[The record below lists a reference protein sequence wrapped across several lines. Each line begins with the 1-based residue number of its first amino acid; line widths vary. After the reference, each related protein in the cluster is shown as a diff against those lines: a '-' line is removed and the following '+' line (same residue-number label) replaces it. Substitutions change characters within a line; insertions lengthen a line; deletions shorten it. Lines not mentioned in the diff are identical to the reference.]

1 MNIDRFLGSKGIP
14 ALQSILLR
22 WKPRSRR
29 SNSKASLQR
38 SLRSAMLD
46 VKRIEQHLDGLHS
59 PETLLLRAI
68 LLSPTASVAWDW
80 QLPRRLAVDERRLEA
95 ARERL
100 TDVGFIGNMPLNAWE
115 GGRQT
120 IFVPDELAERLRNL
134 LDIDLRPP
142 LQVVSLRGY
151 VEALEPDRR
160 RELLEPFGLATLA
173 DDLDRVTSEL
183 LCPDAVLARIERQD
197 AEFRTIFAEVLHEY
211 QGIAPSAAVFHD
223 RRQAAREW
231 RSLAEAALLG
241 TVCELPLHVFGID
254 DAGPHLVLFREVCD
268 ALSTPRAGDATA
280 GLEIAAA
287 GADFL
292 VDICMLCDEASDH
305 PLRVTQSGK
314 LFKSVV
320 RRLLGVFVQSET
332 LGRDQRDLLLLKVMI
347 AKDLNLLR
355 LNERKGLAAARHYAK
370 WEKLPIEDRVAEL
383 HRGLMKTRGRQ
394 SDKSPVIRRLLAE
407 LAGMLPGQWY
417 DALVPVRRTFSNL
430 MLDARTWQQQ
440 RMPDDVPLPK
450 HDYVHHHNFTDVCR
464 ALFRSVVPDLQA
476 LGLVDVAVEPEAPA
490 CIRLTPLGDCVLN
503 DDPLRRSAGGA
514 PGIGLIVNPDFEVL
528 AMPDGDIH
536 LTPAS
541 AACCHLQYSLSRFCE
556 RAKSTHQTHHYRIS
570 RRSVERAVVRGMTAD
585 EMIDTLRR
593 NSAVPVPQNVEYSLR
608 SWIEGV
614 RLATAQTVCL
624 LEVPDEDAMQVVL
637 GLPAF
642 SPLVIR
648 ALSPT
653 AVIIKSIPRE
663 RTILE
668 ALRKIGVHLTFP
680 MEDIAGTEDDGDDEY
695 WAG

>member
-59 PETLLLRAI
+59 PETVLLRAI
-68 LLSPTASVAWDW
+68 LLSPDTSVTWDW
-80 QLPRRLAVDERRLEA
+80 QLSRRLGVDQRRLDA
-95 ARERL
+95 ARDRL
-100 TDVGFIGNMPLNAWE
+100 TEVGFIGTTASNVWE
-115 GGRQT
+115 GGGQT
-120 IFVPDELAERLRNL
+120 LFVPDELALRLRNL

-142 LQVVSLRGY
+142 LQVVSLRGF

-160 RELLEPFGLATLA
+160 RELLEPFGLAPIA

-197 AEFRTIFAEVLHEY
+197 AEFRTIFEEVLHEY
-211 QGIAPSAAVFHD
+211 QGIAASAAVFHD
-223 RRQAAREW
+223 RRREAREW
-231 RSLAEAALLG
+231 RNLAETALLG
-241 TVCELPLHVFGID
+241 TVCELPLYIFGID

-268 ALSTPRAGDATA
+268 ALSAPLAVDVTA

-320 RRLLGVFVQSET
+320 RRLLRAFVQSET

-355 LNERKGLAAARHYAK
+355 LNERNGLAATRHYAT

-383 HRGLMKTRGRQ
+383 HRSLLKTRDPQ
-394 SDKSPVIRRLLAE
+394 SANSPVIRMLLAE
-407 LAGMLPGQWY
+407 LAGMHPGRWY

-430 MLDARTWQQQ
+430 MLDAKTWQQQ
-440 RMPDDVPLPK
+440 LTPEDMPLPK

-503 DDPLRRSAGGA
+503 NNRPQRSADDA
-514 PGIGLIVNPDFEVL
+514 PGIRLVVNPDFEVL

-541 AACCHLQYSLSRFCE
+541 AACYHLQYSLSRFCE
-556 RAKSTHQTHHYRIS
+556 RAKSTHQVQHYRIS

-585 EMIDTLRR
+585 EMIDTIRCH
-593 NSAVPVPQNVEYSLR
+593 STVPVPQNVEYSLR

-624 LEVPDEDAMQVVL
+624 LEVPDEHAMQVVL
-637 GLPAF
+637 GLPVF

-648 ALSPT
+648 VISPT
-653 AVIIKSIPRE
+653 AAILKSIPRE

-680 MEDIAGTEDDGDDEY
+680 MEDVAGTQDDDDDEY